1 MNRFFCGH
9 SLSCPQRLKEALCSQ
24 SSLLH
29 DHSSA
34 SIANPTQN
42 TFRLKSI
49 STVIAI
55 IIFCSGCASLAPKYK
70 VPEMPVAETW
80 EHDAKELY
88 GATAPTLA
96 WYDYFSDPQLRQ
108 LIQTALENNRDLRV
122 AMLHV
127 EEARAI
133 FQIQR
138 SDLFPEI
145 RVGAQGTRARV
156 PGDLNMS
163 GRSVTGSEYRADVGV
178 SNWELDL
185 WGRVRNLNESALQ
198 QWLSTQAGSYAAQM
212 ILISQV
218 ASGYLDL
225 RELDERVTLTR
236 QTVETRKESLRIFS
250 RRFELGSASK
260 LERTQVH
267 LLLTQAQS
275 LLAQLEQARASKV
288 YALGL
293 LLGAEPEL
301 PPITAPF
308 NETMLLV
315 ELAPNLSSLLL
326 TARPDIV
333 AAEHR
338 LIAAHADIGAARAA
352 FFPRVSLTTNLG
364 TASTALDG
372 LFSSGS
378 STWAFVPVLSLPI
391 FDAGRLRSNLDLA
404 EVRRDI
410 SVAEYEK
417 TIQNAF
423 REVADA
429 LSSRRWLTEQRDVQR
444 LALSIATERARLAQ
458 LRYDNGSTTYL
469 EVLDAQRDLLTSEQ
483 QLVQAKG
490 ALLLSQVALYTALGG
505 GTKAATEDSLL
516 LHPTLLPTR

>member
-1 MNRFFCGH
+1 MSQFF
-9 SLSCPQRLKEALCSQ
+9 SCPQRWKKTRCPQHGFFSN
-24 SSLLH
+24 
-29 DHSSA
+29 HSSA
-34 SIANPTQN
+34 TLANPTQSS
-42 TFRLKSI
+42 FRLKCI
-49 STVIAI
+49 ATVIAI
-55 IIFCSGCASLAPKYK
+55 IVFCSGCASLAPEYK
-70 VPEMPVAETW
+70 VPEMPIPQAWGQEAQGLQGAVAS
-80 EHDAKELY
+80 
-88 GATAPTLA
+88 TLS
-96 WYDYFSDPQLRQ
+96 WYDYFSDPRLRQ
-108 LIQTALENNRDLRV
+108 LIETALDNNRDLRV
-122 AMLHV
+122 AILRV
-127 EEARAI
+127 EEARAV

-138 SDLFPEI
+138 SALFPEI
-145 RVGAQGTRARV
+145 RVGAQGARGRV

-163 GRSVTGSEYRADVGV
+163 GRSVTSTEYRADVGM

-212 ILISQV
+212 VLISQV
-218 ASGYLDL
+218 ASGYLDV
-225 RELDERVTLTR
+225 RELDERVTLAR
-236 QTVETRKESLRIFS
+236 QTVETRKDSLRIFS

-288 YALGL
+288 YALRL
-293 LLGAEPEL
+293 LVGAEPEL

-315 ELAPNLSSLLL
+315 QLAPSLSSILL
-326 TARPDIV
+326 TARPDIL

-352 FFPRVSLTTNLG
+352 FFPRISLTSNLG
-364 TASTALDG
+364 TASTSLDS

-378 STWAFVPVLSLPI
+378 GTWAFVPVLSLPI

-429 LSSRRWLTEQRDVQR
+429 LSSRRWLSEQRDVQR

-490 ALLLSQVALYTALGG
+490 ALLSSQIALYTALGG
-505 GTKAATEDSLL
+505 GTKAATEDSPLI
-516 LHPTLLPTR
+516 HPTLLPFGKVSQ